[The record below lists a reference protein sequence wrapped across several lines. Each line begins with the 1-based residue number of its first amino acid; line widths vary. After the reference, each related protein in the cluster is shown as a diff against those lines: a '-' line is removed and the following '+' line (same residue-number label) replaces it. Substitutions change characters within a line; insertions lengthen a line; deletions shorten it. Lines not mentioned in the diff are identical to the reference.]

1 MNRNQK
7 ITCAGIACA
16 VLLLIWP
23 AQGGA
28 AYDYINISNPF
39 LKKIP
44 IAIPAFKAFSDS
56 SAEKNAATSAADILS
71 QTLEYTGYFRIID
84 RAAFLSD
91 PRRPPLDVPDI
102 VFRNWTGIGAEM
114 LITGGIALGNHAA
127 EMELR
132 LFDTVNAKLIV
143 GKRYKGSDKDQRRML
158 QRFAGDV
165 IFALTGDQG
174 VFNSKIAFVS
184 NGSGNKEIYVCD
196 FDGHNPRQVTH
207 TKNITLSPAWSSD
220 GKWMAYTDFSSGN
233 SDLYIMHLE
242 EKRGA
247 IVSEKGLNISPGW
260 IPSQF
265 ALAATLSF
273 EGDPEIYMLTGSG
286 KIIKRLTKSWGIDV
300 SPSWSP
306 DGKKMTFVS
315 NRSGS
320 PQIYIMDLYTER
332 TERLTFEGSY
342 NTSPKWS
349 PKGDRIAYTG
359 LKNGQFNVYV
369 ITIDGQSLVQLTRDS
384 GDNEAPSWSPDGNL
398 IVFSSMREGTS
409 RIYVM
414 TAYGTDQRRLLTL
427 PGEQTTPSWS
437 PRMMND

>member
-1 MNRNQK
+1 MSRNQK
-7 ITCAGIACA
+7 KVAAGIVCA
-16 VLLLIWP
+16 VLILIWP
-23 AQGGA
+23 APGRA

-44 IAIPAFKAFSDS
+44 IAIPVFKAFSNS
-56 SAEKNAATSAADILS
+56 SAENNAAKSAADILS

-91 PRRPPLDVPDI
+91 PRQPPVDIPDI

-114 LITGGIALGNHAA
+114 LITGGISLGNQMA

-132 LFDTVNAKLIV
+132 LFDAVKGKLIV
-143 GKRYKGSDKDQRRML
+143 GKRYKGSDKDQRRMI

-174 VFNSKIAFVS
+174 VFDSKIAFVS
-184 NGSGNKEIYVCD
+184 NGSGYKEIYICD

-207 TKNITLSPAWSSD
+207 TNAITLSPAWSSD
-220 GKWMAYTDFSSGN
+220 GKWMAYTDFSRGN

-260 IPSQF
+260 IPNQF

-286 KIIKRLTKSWGIDV
+286 KIIKRLTRSWGIDV

-306 DGKKMTFVS
+306 DGKKMAFVS

-332 TERLTFEGSY
+332 TERLTFEGGY

-359 LKNGQFNVYV
+359 LQNGQFNVYV
-369 ITIDGQSLVQLTRDS
+369 ITVDGQSLVQLTQDS